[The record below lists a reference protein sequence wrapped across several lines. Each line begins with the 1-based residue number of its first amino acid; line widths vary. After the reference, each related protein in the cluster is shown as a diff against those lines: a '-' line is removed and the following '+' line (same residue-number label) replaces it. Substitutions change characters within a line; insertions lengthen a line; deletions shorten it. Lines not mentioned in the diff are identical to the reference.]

1 MKKLIPLL
9 LLMVMFTAGCDL
21 PGISITT
28 PTQSPVISSLV
39 SDPPTIDAGES
50 STLSWSVTGATTV
63 SIDQGI
69 GNVSLTGNR
78 AVMPGATTVYTLT
91 ATNAAGVSVTAT
103 TQIIVSGTST
113 PPTTPPTSTGSP
125 VINYFTANPT
135 NIYAGD
141 SSLLSWNVS
150 NATSVNIDHGV
161 GTVGSS
167 GSTLVLPAT
176 STTYTLTA
184 TNTAGWYSKSA
195 TVSVSGVPSPPSFYV
210 TGVTASAV
218 PPSFSGAC
226 PTMVTFYAVIT
237 VNGPGTVTYRWESS
251 KGGVGQM
258 QSINFLSTSLQEVS
272 TSLQADATGSYWLRL
287 HVFTPNEIIS
297 NQANFTLNCASAPG
311 GIWAGTWETTYG
323 TMVLSQSGNQVSG
336 NYEHSNGHITGT
348 VSGNVLTGTWSEAPT
363 YAAPDN
369 AGDVV
374 LTISPSGTTFT
385 GGWRYGSSGSWTM
398 NWNGTTI
405 F

>member
-1 MKKLIPLL
+1 
-9 LLMVMFTAGCDL
+9 
-21 PGISITT
+21 
-28 PTQSPVISSLV
+28 
-39 SDPPTIDAGES
+39 
-50 STLSWSVTGATTV
+50 
-63 SIDQGI
+63 
-69 GNVSLTGNR
+69 
-78 AVMPGATTVYTLT
+78 
-91 ATNAAGVSVTAT
+91 
-103 TQIIVSGTST
+103 
-113 PPTTPPTSTGSP
+113 
-125 VINYFTANPT
+125 
-135 NIYAGD
+135 
-141 SSLLSWNVS
+141 
-150 NATSVNIDHGV
+150 
-161 GTVGSS
+161 
-167 GSTLVLPAT
+167 
-176 STTYTLTA
+176 
-184 TNTAGWYSKSA
+184 
-195 TVSVSGVPSPPSFYV
+195 
-210 TGVTASAV
+210 
-218 PPSFSGAC
+218 
-226 PTMVTFYAVIT
+226 MVTFYAVIT

-297 NQANFTLNCASAPG
+297 NQANFTLNCALAPG
-311 GIWAGTWETTYG
+311 GIWAGTWETSYG
-323 TMVLSQSGNQVSG
+323 TMVLTQTGNQVTG

>member
-9 LLMVMFTAGCDL
+9 LLMVMFTTGCDL
-21 PGISITT
+21 AGISLTT
-28 PTQSPVISSLV
+28 TTQPPVV
-39 SDPPTIDAGES
+39 SYFNANPPDIDAGES
-50 STLSWSVTGATTV
+50 STLNWSVTGATSV
-63 SIDQGI
+63 SIDQGT
-69 GNVSLTGNR
+69 GNVALTGSR

-103 TQIIVSGTST
+103 TQILVSGTAT
-113 PPTTPPTSTGSP
+113 PPTPPTPGGPP

-195 TVSVSGVPSPPSFYV
+195 TVLVSGVPSPSFYV
-210 TGVTASAV
+210 TGVTASAD

-226 PTMVTFYAVIT
+226 PTIVNFYSDIAVS
-237 VNGPGTVTYRWESS
+237 GPGTVTYRWEGSD
-251 KGGVGQM
+251 GAVAATR
-258 QSINFLSTSLQEVS
+258 SIIFPGAGSQTVS
-272 TSLQADATGSYWLRL
+272 ASWQLGATGSYWQRV
-287 HVFTPNEIIS
+287 HVFTPNEVIS
-297 NQANFTLNCASAPG
+297 NPASFSLSCASAPG
-311 GIWAGTWETTYG
+311 GIWSGTWETTYG
-323 TMVLSQSGNQVSG
+323 TMTLTQTGNQVSG

-363 YAAPDN
+363 YAPPDN
-369 AGDVV
+369 AGDVQ
-374 LTISPSGTTFT
+374 LTISSDGKTFT

-398 NWNGTTI
+398 NWTGTTI

>member
-1 MKKLIPLL
+1 
-9 LLMVMFTAGCDL
+9 
-21 PGISITT
+21 
-28 PTQSPVISSLV
+28 
-39 SDPPTIDAGES
+39 
-50 STLSWSVTGATTV
+50 
-63 SIDQGI
+63 
-69 GNVSLTGNR
+69 
-78 AVMPGATTVYTLT
+78 
-91 ATNAAGVSVTAT
+91 
-103 TQIIVSGTST
+103 
-113 PPTTPPTSTGSP
+113 
-125 VINYFTANPT
+125 
-135 NIYAGD
+135 
-141 SSLLSWNVS
+141 VS

-184 TNTAGWYSKSA
+184 TNTAGWFSKSA
-195 TVSVSGVPSPPSFYV
+195 TVLVYGAPSPPSFAV
-210 TGVTASAV
+210 TSVTVSADQ
-218 PPSFSGAC
+218 PFFSGAC
-226 PTMVTFYAVIT
+226 PTTVNFYATIT
-237 VNGPGTVTYRWESS
+237 VNGPGTITYNWERSDGALS
-251 KGGVGQM
+251 RIASLTFGGPGSQTA
-258 QSINFLSTSLQEVS
+258 NTSWPLDE
-272 TSLQADATGSYWLRL
+272 TGSYWKRV
-287 HVFTPNEIIS
+287 HVYKPNEMLS
-297 NQANFTLNCASAPG
+297 NQANFTLSCALAPG
-311 GIWAGTWETTYG
+311 GIWAGTWETSYG
-323 TMVLSQSGNQVSG
+323 TMVLTQTGNQVTG

>member
-1 MKKLIPLL
+1 
-9 LLMVMFTAGCDL
+9 
-21 PGISITT
+21 
-28 PTQSPVISSLV
+28 
-39 SDPPTIDAGES
+39 
-50 STLSWSVTGATTV
+50 
-63 SIDQGI
+63 
-69 GNVSLTGNR
+69 
-78 AVMPGATTVYTLT
+78 MPGATTVYTLT

-113 PPTTPPTSTGSP
+113 PPTPTSLP

-195 TVSVSGVPSPPSFYV
+195 TVSVSGVPLPPSFYV
-210 TGVTASAV
+210 TSVTASAD
-218 PPSFSGAC
+218 PPSFSGDC
-226 PTMVTFYAVIT
+226 PTT
-237 VNGPGTVTYRWESS
+237 VNFYSDIAVSGPGTVIYRWESS
-251 KGGVGQM
+251 EGGTGPM

-272 TSLQADATGSYWLRL
+272 TSLQVDATGSYWVRL

-323 TMVLSQSGNQVSG
+323 TMVLTQTGSNVSG
-336 NYEHSNGHITGT
+336 TYEHSNGHITGT
-348 VSGNVLTGTWSEAPT
+348 VSGNVLYGTWSEAPT
-363 YAAPDN
+363 YLPPND
-369 AGDVV
+369 AGDVQ
-374 LTISPSGTTFT
+374 LTISTYGITFT

-398 NWNGTTI
+398 NWNGTKI

>member
-21 PGISITT
+21 AGISLTT
-28 PTQSPVISSLV
+28 TTQPPVVSSFNAN
-39 SDPPTIDAGES
+39 PPDIDAGES
-50 STLSWSVTGATTV
+50 STLNWSVTGATSV
-63 SIDQGI
+63 SIDQGT
-69 GNVSLTGNR
+69 GNVALTGSR

-91 ATNAAGVSVTAT
+91 ATNAAGISVTAT
-103 TQIIVSGTST
+103 TQVIVSGTST
-113 PPTTPPTSTGSP
+113 PPTPTGLP

-210 TGVTASAV
+210 TGVTASAN
-218 PPSFSGAC
+218 PPSFYGAC
-226 PTMVTFYAVIT
+226 PTNFNFYAVIT
-237 VNGPGTVTYRWESS
+237 VNGPGTVTYRWEGSD
-251 KGGVGQM
+251 GGLEPIH
-258 QSINFLSTSLQEVS
+258 SISFAGAGSQTVS
-272 TSLQADATGSYWLRL
+272 TSWQLAATGSYWERV
-287 HVFTPNEIIS
+287 HVFTPNEAIS
-297 NQANFTLNCASAPG
+297 NPASFSLSCASAPT

-323 TMVLSQSGNQVSG
+323 TMILSQSGNQVTGS
-336 NYEHSNGHITGT
+336 YEHSNGIIVGT

-363 YAAPDN
+363 YTAPDN

-374 LTISPSGTTFT
+374 LTISPTGTTFT
-385 GGWRYGSSGSWTM
+385 GSWRYGSSGGWAGSWS
-398 NWNGTTI
+398 GTTI